1 MVDQEIIRIAR
12 DRTQLEIAEQN
23 ARIKEEIERIKAEMS
38 ARGTLHS
45 SMTLKRITDI
55 CADAVKTRGQLA
67 WQTYFRFLTTAG
79 ISHSDILANKLKEL
93 VSYHLPEQL
102 GDLKGYV
109 KQNADLVGSPNLFD
123 GLAHEL
129 DKARAATLAKVGT
142 EIDLFVHS
150 LRKKEEMKIEGKSS
164 TVVNIYSPV
173 GSIQTG
179 DYATANVTQHLDADV
194 RAALS
199 EALNQ
204 IAATLADSNIALP
217 QPKAE
222 IVELVD
228 EGQQELKKNTPN
240 ITKLRSLLSAV
251 GGSIQTVASMK
262 PAYETLKQALTF
274 VGISLP

>member
-12 DRTQLEIAEQN
+12 NRTQIEISEQN

-55 CADAVKTRGQLA
+55 CADAVKTRGQLT

-79 ISHSDILANKLKEL
+79 ISHSDTLANELKEL

-123 GLAHEL
+123 RLAHEL
-129 DKARAATLAKVGT
+129 DKARAVTLAKVGT

-150 LRKKEEMKIEGKSS
+150 LRKKEEMKIEGKNS

-204 IAATLADSNIALP
+204 IAVMLADSNIALP

-240 ITKLRSLLSAV
+240 ITRLRSLLSAV

-262 PAYETLKQALTF
+262 PAYEMLKQALTF
-274 VGISLP
+274 IDISLP